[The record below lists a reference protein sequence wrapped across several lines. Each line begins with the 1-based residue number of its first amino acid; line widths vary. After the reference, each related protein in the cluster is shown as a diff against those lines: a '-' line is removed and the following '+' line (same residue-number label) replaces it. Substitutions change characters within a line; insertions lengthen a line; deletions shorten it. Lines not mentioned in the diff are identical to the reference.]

1 MRELAKSMVGF
12 SWAVG
17 LFGLQQITRA
27 LTPAST
33 PPEVTAAEL
42 DDVSH
47 TAQRYLTDQYA
58 EQFRAVDE
66 WQRRVV
72 DMLFDAASMRS
83 FDPRAMAASVDPR
96 PILNDMDPRRMFQSG
111 VDLMQRS
118 VNAMRPAPAR
128 TDAPVVE

>member
-17 LFGLQQITRA
+17 LFGLQQMSRA
-27 LTPAST
+27 LTPAAT
-33 PPEVTAAEL
+33 PPDVTAAQL
-42 DDVSH
+42 DDVAH
-47 TAQRYLTDQYA
+47 TAQRYLSDQYA

-83 FDPRAMAASVDPR
+83 FDPRAMAATVDPR
-96 PILNDMDPRRMFQSG
+96 PILNDIDPRRMFQSG
-111 VDLMQRS
+111 MDLLQRS
-118 VNAMRPAPAR
+118 VGAIRPAAASSAAPA
-128 TDAPVVE
+128 VE